1 MLPVGI
7 YNTISI
13 NIRSDRQM
21 NNDRIEGVAKQA
33 TGTVKEAAG
42 KILGDAKLES
52 DGKAEKIEGKIQNA
66 VGGITD
72 VLRKSSGHRI
82 CLGHHSFR
90 LRQFTNA
97 HVPPGGTNKRRYVR

>member
-21 NNDRIEGVAKQA
+21 NNDRIEGVVKQA

-52 DGKAEKIEGKIQNA
+52 DGKAEKTQGKIQNA

-72 VLRKSSGHRI
+72 VLK
-82 CLGHHSFR
+82 
-90 LRQFTNA
+90 
-97 HVPPGGTNKRRYVR
+97 K